1 MSIGVIALKR
11 TKYGGR
17 SYKAGEEFNVKT
29 KQDAKLLQALR
40 LVEPYDYAPETYSRR
55 DMRAEDI
62 TAVRV
67 EYETVV
73 GKRPFHGWDAAT
85 LRQKMAA
92 HVAIAE
98 PAPPPVVAS
107 AAETETETPEDAA

>member
-17 SYKAGEEFNVKT
+17 RYKAGEEFNVKT
-29 KQDAKLLQALR
+29 KQHAKILKALGYA
-40 LVEPYDYAPETYSRR
+40 EPYDYAPQTYSRR

-62 TAVRV
+62 TAVRA

-73 GKRPFHGWDAAT
+73 GKRPFYGWDAAT

-92 HVAIAE
+92 HAPVAVAE
-98 PAPPPVVAS
+98 PVPP
-107 AAETETETPEDAA
+107 AAVPDTETETPDDAA